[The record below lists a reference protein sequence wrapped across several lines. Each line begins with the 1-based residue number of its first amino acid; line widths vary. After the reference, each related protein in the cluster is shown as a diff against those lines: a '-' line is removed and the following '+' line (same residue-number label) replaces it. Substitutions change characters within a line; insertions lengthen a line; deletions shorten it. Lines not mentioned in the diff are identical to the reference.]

1 MIKKQAQILAN
12 KNKQIVNQAKNQYYA
27 KTITFEFIV
36 SSCNAE
42 IAKRFIGPWI
52 PILRTMLEV
61 MAVSTKVKPVVILNK
76 MLAQSTA
83 ADSKSIY
90 ILFRFFRG

>member
-1 MIKKQAQILAN
+1 
-12 KNKQIVNQAKNQYYA
+12 
-27 KTITFEFIV
+27 
-36 SSCNAE
+36 
-42 IAKRFIGPWI
+42 
-52 PILRTMLEV
+52 MLEV

-90 ILFRFFRG
+90 TLNPFFRG